1 MENKNKK
8 ENVNIWCDF
17 LNDNVAGLRTFSQ
30 CISLG
35 DIMSDGENRLIIAD
49 LNCNLKVC
57 NSNIL
62 QNDTKL
68 QFSPIA
74 TTCFHSLDAN
84 TKNLV
89 PYLAI
94 AGGSYIFIYKNL
106 KGTFKFSIPNIE
118 PNAQEVQ
125 IWNELKDD
133 KIDHSI
139 VISKLQEMYF
149 NSIKLL
155 NRN

>member
-8 ENVNIWCDF
+8 ENVHIWCDF
-17 LNDNVAGLRTFSQ
+17 INDNVAGVRTFNQ
-30 CISLG
+30 CIALG
-35 DIMSDGENRLIIAD
+35 DLMSDGDNRLIIAD
-49 LNCNLKVC
+49 LNCNLKVF
-57 NSNIL
+57 NGNIL

-74 TTCFHSLDAN
+74 IAFFHSLDAN
-84 TKNLV
+84 TKNLI

-125 IWNELKDD
+125 IWNELKED
-133 KIDHSI
+133 KLDHSI

-149 NSIKLL
+149 NSKYL
-155 NRN
+155 